1 MPQPEESDKVDDAVL
16 WAYAG
21 TDINGL
27 RLVGAPAN
35 VRVRWVNTKRDG
47 KSPASSNATT
57 DAQISVNQAIAVGSL
72 MWLGTVATIPVSGD
86 FPDGELMEV
95 ISGQHAKDIKGQV
108 DRWEYSLM
116 KYGTRLP
123 INGVTGA

>member
-47 KSPASSNATT
+47 KSPASSNQTT
-57 DAQISVNQAIAVGSL
+57 DAQISVNQSIAVGSL
-72 MWLGTVATIPVSGD
+72 MWLGTVATIPVSGK

-95 ISGQHAKDIKGQV
+95 ISGQYAKDIKGAV
-108 DRWEYSLM
+108 ERWEYSLM
-116 KYGTRLP
+116 KYGNKIP
-123 INGVTGA
+123 VNGVTGA